1 MLFQSPKAISKN
13 IINDNIYIC
22 PSQTLFLNQNYNSYY
37 NYNNYSTN
45 KFLIETPQQI
55 NMLNSLN
62 KDYYNTENSINK
74 DIKNKDIS
82 SSIKAEL
89 KYSSINIS
97 NVINTPQFEK
107 ICYKIFFPR
116 DDPFHLSSTKKS
128 PIKKNDI
135 INNFKT
141 SLFVENDNKKN
152 NITNNNNNNSN
163 YNQSTKRKNNFD
175 TESSLIK
182 NNNKNKNKN
191 SRNTNNSYSFSSSNS
206 SDDNKKNKNKN
217 NKITK
222 NKKCLN
228 INNNLNKIHH
238 GVSQNNKNGKYLRSI
253 SKLPIKKT
261 KKFTAEIRALFKNE
275 KYDFFEQIT
284 SASASSTKTR
294 TTATKN
300 KNETQMK
307 MKMKNKIKNKR
318 SRKNI
323 CSKRAKKYN
332 ILSEEVKRK
341 LLLDTKCMKTID
353 VARKYGISTRN
364 INRWKKI
371 GIKRKKGS
379 GRKFKDPL
387 LEKKL
392 LIWYNTQDKNN
403 ITSRQFKSKALEL
416 SNNNSFR
423 ASSGWLTTIKK
434 KYRIKFRHN

>member
-62 KDYYNTENSINK
+62 KDYYYNTENSINK

-135 INNFKT
+135 MNNFKT

-152 NITNNNNNNSN
+152 NIINNNNNSN

-182 NNNKNKNKN
+182 NNSKNKN

-206 SDDNKKNKNKN
+206 SDNKKNKNKN

-294 TTATKN
+294 TITTKN